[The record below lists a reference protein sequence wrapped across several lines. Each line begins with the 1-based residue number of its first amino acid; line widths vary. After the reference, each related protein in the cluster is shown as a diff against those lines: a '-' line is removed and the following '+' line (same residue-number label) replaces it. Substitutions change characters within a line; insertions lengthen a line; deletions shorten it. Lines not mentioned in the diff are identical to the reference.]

1 MAKKKEPI
9 AAVANEKGVTRFNC
23 PNCGKPEIVRT
34 KHQKCKVYLQIL
46 RIFRTKLKWQR
57 L

>member
-34 KHQKCKVYLQIL
+34 KHQKRIAVRYTCKYCG
-46 RIFRTKLKWQR
+46 FSGPN
-57 L
+57 